1 MALSTRKTTSR
12 STIRTKSSIQNRQT
26 FVLAVTPRRHTAS
39 RFRKRYL
46 WKCTWLLLLTIGSL
60 IVLAISVDT
69 LLEKFFYKNPWYNLA
84 RIEVDGAKILTQEE
98 ILALTKLEL
107 GVNLF
112 TVDIAAAEQELKR
125 ISEISHVRLIREL
138 PDTIRVE
145 IEEREPVA
153 WIVNANGDALST
165 PTLLLDAAGII
176 YLPHRILPEQFSL
189 PVISGVRIEDIEKND
204 ILHTQD
210 LREALALLQT
220 VRFTP
225 ECSLNIRA
233 MDISKGYSIEV
244 YNDKNAR
251 FLFDIGSYPEQLS
264 RLQKLLDHCSE
275 TGRELEMVNLIP
287 KRNTPVRFVMVSPPP
302 RTASAKTKR

>member
-1 MALSTRKTTSR
+1 MLS
-12 STIRTKSSIQNRQT
+12 
-26 FVLAVTPRRHTAS
+26 L
-39 RFRKRYL
+39 
-46 WKCTWLLLLTIGSL
+46 GSL
-60 IVLAISVDT
+60 IVLAFSVDT
-69 LLEKFFYKNPWYNLA
+69 IAEKCFYKNAWYNLA
-84 RIEVDGAKILTQEE
+84 NIEVKGAKILTQEE
-98 ILALTKLEL
+98 ILALTKIEL

-125 ISEISHVRLIREL
+125 IPEISRVRLIREL

-165 PTLLLDAAGII
+165 PTLLLDASGII
-176 YLPHRILPEQFSL
+176 YLPHRILPEHFSL

-220 VRFTP
+220 VSFTP
-225 ECSLNIRA
+225 ESSLHIRA
-233 MDISKGYSIEV
+233 MDISKGYCIEV

-251 FLFDIGSYPEQLS
+251 FLFDIGSYAEQLT
-264 RLQKLLDHCSE
+264 RLQKLLDHCNE

-302 RTASAKTKR
+302 RTATAKNKR